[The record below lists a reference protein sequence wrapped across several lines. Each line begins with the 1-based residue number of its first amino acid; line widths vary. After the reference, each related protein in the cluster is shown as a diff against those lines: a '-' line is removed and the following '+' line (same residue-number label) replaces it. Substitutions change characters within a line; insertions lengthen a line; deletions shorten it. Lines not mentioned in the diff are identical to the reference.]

1 MGDYFSEYS
10 SFVGQKGLPS
20 PADTPYE
27 TPGFI
32 RSKRSS
38 RATVHSSRE
47 QSASPPPLPPE
58 STEITERSREGKY
71 SALDPRRFTPTL
83 HASLVSEILNLRRE
97 LDSKNSLVES
107 LETSLASTKA
117 ENETLTATVSHHVKE
132 AKKARVQV
140 EQMEKGT
147 YEAVQDLVRER
158 DAARQAA
165 DDMQAKLDLA
175 SRKART
181 QDEDAVRTQ
190 DIWDNEKESWEK
202 ERRQLERRVHITESR
217 LRTIVD
223 EMTAEQA
230 VSGAQEAQ

>member
-47 QSASPPPLPPE
+47 QSASPPPLPSE
-58 STEITERSREGKY
+58 SAEISERSREGKY

-97 LDSKNSLVES
+97 LDSKNSLVEN
-107 LETSLASTKA
+107 LETSLASTKT
-117 ENETLTATVSHHVKE
+117 ENETLTETVSHHVKE

-165 DDMQAKLDLA
+165 DDMQAKLDL
-175 SRKART
+175 
-181 QDEDAVRTQ
+181 
-190 DIWDNEKESWEK
+190 
-202 ERRQLERRVHITESR
+202 
-217 LRTIVD
+217 
-223 EMTAEQA
+223 
-230 VSGAQEAQ
+230 